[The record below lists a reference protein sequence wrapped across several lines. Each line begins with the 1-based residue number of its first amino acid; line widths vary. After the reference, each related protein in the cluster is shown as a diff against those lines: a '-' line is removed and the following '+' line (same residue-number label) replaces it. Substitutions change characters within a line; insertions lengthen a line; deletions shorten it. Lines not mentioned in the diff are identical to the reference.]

1 MKQNNKSPTFAV
13 AMAVV
18 IIFVKAWT
26 CAAQT
31 TPASLVDD
39 EVLRFKKKAEKVGC
53 VVQEGLPVKTNLND
67 LYCNGLMWAPL
78 YPNPNA
84 PYISSMLPHVP
95 GQANPVVSNGSFR
108 LREDEAI
115 VVIGVQKARGC
126 GPGSCVLFVP
136 GTLLEAGIGV
146 AAGRKRPQCRVGRSH
161 PWLGQPPASGT
172 PLARKPFPASQRDHR
187 ARLAGDSRR
196 RGIHAAGPSGTF
208 LNKER
213 GRKCSA
219 NDFSTP
225 LNLLTIN
232 FSVFQTVE
240 DGSRQPILRGGN
252 RREGIWCS

>member
-161 PWLGQPPASGT
+161 PWLEHFLKPAESAVVLFRDTNHPAMPVRDVVEEPPRHTGPDNLPLGIRPLHLFASVCQPSRQDGI
-172 PLARKPFPASQRDHR
+172 RRDNR
-187 ARLAGDSRR
+187 RLPPCFSS
-196 RGIHAAGPSGTF
+196 RGIW
-208 LNKER
+208 
-213 GRKCSA
+213 
-219 NDFSTP
+219 
-225 LNLLTIN
+225 
-232 FSVFQTVE
+232 
-240 DGSRQPILRGGN
+240 
-252 RREGIWCS
+252 GI